1 MLKREGKQFRRLLLD
16 KITGR
21 DEGRIN
27 WSKMWK
33 LAKLAAKTYLEKD
46 DPRRPANGRGSK

>member
-1 MLKREGKQFRRLLLD
+1 MLKREGKHFRRLLLD

-27 WSKMWK
+27 WGKMWK
-33 LAKLAAKTYLEKD
+33 LAKMAAKMYLDEGKGQGAKGT
-46 DPRRPANGRGSK
+46 RQK